1 MTKNLVDVKDLI
13 DAGITKSRPLKEGI
27 LKSEWDKIVGDLS
40 KKSFVLFLK
49 DKKVFVGVE
58 NSIWIQQLNFQKK
71 EIIKKINE
79 LFGEEYVKD
88 LIFKIGRKNT
98 EDYFLEDNEE
108 IHEEEI
114 DLDTVKLTE
123 EEYIKIEKELEEIED
138 KEIKKRTKDILE
150 KSYKRKKYLK
160 LHGYRKCQCGI
171 YYSSEEPKC
180 AICINKEVLKLEETL
195 MKAFKNKKLLNY
207 LQAKEKFKNLT
218 EKEYERI
225 KIKKLSK
232 IKKNI
237 DIYIK
242 SKNLDKALELSKLYL
257 TIDLGNTDKDYIDKR
272 AKEFL
277 EIMCTSK
284 KN

>member
-1 MTKNLVDVKDLI
+1 MDSAIKF
-13 DAGITKSRPLKEGI
+13 
-27 LKSEWDKIVGDLS
+27 S
-40 KKSFVLFLK
+40 KKR
-49 DKKVFVGVE
+49 DY
-58 NSIWIQQLNFQKK
+58 
-71 EIIKKINE
+71 KKINE
-79 LFGEEYVKD
+79 LFGGEYVKE
-88 LIFKIGRKNT
+88 LIFKIGKKNT

-108 IHEEEI
+108 IYEEEI
-114 DLDTVKLTE
+114 DLDNIKLTE
-123 EEYIKIEKELEEIED
+123 EEYIKIEKELEKIED

-171 YYSSEEPKC
+171 YYSSKEPKC
-180 AICINKEVLKLEETL
+180 AICMNKEVLKLEETL

-225 KIKKLSK
+225 KMKKLSK

-242 SKNLDKALELSKLYL
+242 SKNFDQALELSKLYL
-257 TIDLGNTDKDYIDKR
+257 TIDLGSLDKGYIDKR

-277 EIMCTSK
+277 EIMCISK